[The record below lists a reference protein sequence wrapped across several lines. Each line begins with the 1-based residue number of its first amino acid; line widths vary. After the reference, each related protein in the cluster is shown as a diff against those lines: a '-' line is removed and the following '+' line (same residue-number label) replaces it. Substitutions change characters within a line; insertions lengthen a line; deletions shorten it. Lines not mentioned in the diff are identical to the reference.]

1 MERSTN
7 VEDLYVIQFTHSL
20 LQQLF
25 QAVDVWSVPSLA
37 LHHHAVSVGRTFVS
51 VFISILTA
59 LMCDKPGNVL
69 PFTNCHYS
77 TLAQAKM
84 LSRAWT
90 DNPSGNIN
98 PV

>member
-1 MERSTN
+1 MF
-7 VEDLYVIQFTHSL
+7 QFTHSF

-51 VFISILTA
+51 VFILSLTA
-59 LMCDKPGNVL
+59 LMCDKAGNVL

-84 LSRAWT
+84 LSRARM
-90 DNPSGNIN
+90 DNPSWNIN